1 MATGSP
7 WHHLYKTKDWYRL
20 RWVQLQKEPLCRRC
34 SSQGRTVAAGVVDHI
49 KAHRGDVT
57 LFFDAANLQSLCKRC
72 HDSAKQREEKS
83 GVVVG
88 CDVNGLPIDPN
99 HHWNRQ
105 KLASRE

>member
-1 MATGSP
+1 M
-7 WHHLYKTKDWYRL
+7 
-20 RWVQLQKEPLCRRC
+20 
-34 SSQGRTVAAGVVDHI
+34 
-49 KAHRGDVT
+49 T
-57 LFFDAANLQSLCKRC
+57 LFFDGTNLQSLCKLC

-105 KLASRE
+105 K